1 MWKSGFGLICGFSGC
16 ASCRAGK
23 IKCRNYFRLV
33 FVRNLRYGVGSGPP
47 NPLRTD
53 VGADISISAGRGN
66 YFLFWFFGVLRPSR
80 LCDLRIMAL
89 IYGRRLELAGPRYG
103 NRLADGR
110 MATYVTLYIRI
121 HNYLRS

>member
-16 ASCRAGK
+16 ASCRAGNANVET
-23 IKCRNYFRLV
+23 I
-33 FVRNLRYGVGSGPP
+33 SGWS
-47 NPLRTD
+47 LC
-53 VGADISISAGRGN
+53 AISATGSAAGPQIPFAQMSERI
-66 YFLFWFFGVLRPSR
+66 FLFPLVGETTSCSGFFGVLRPSR